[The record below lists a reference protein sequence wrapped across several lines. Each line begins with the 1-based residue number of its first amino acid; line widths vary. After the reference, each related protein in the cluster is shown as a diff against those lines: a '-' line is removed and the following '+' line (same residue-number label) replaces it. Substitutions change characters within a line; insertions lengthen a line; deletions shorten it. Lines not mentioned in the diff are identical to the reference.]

1 MNIQE
6 KFYDYIE
13 KNDIENVK
21 LILED
26 KNFDPSDNENWGIS
40 LADAEN
46 FNDIVFLLWKD
57 KRVQKNLHFD
67 DPELYNELI
76 KFNTQV
82 KIDCF

>member
-26 KNFDPSDNENWGIS
+26 KNFDPSANVNWAVF
-40 LADAEN
+40 LAYEKN
-46 FNDIVFLLWKD
+46 FNNIVL
-57 KRVQKNLHFD
+57 
-67 DPELYNELI
+67 
-76 KFNTQV
+76 
-82 KIDCF
+82 

>member
-26 KNFDPSDNENWGIS
+26 KNFDPSANVNWAVF
-40 LADAEN
+40 LAYEKN
-46 FNDIVFLLWKD
+46 FNNIVILLCKD
-57 KRVQKNLHFD
+57 KRVMKNLHFEN
-67 DPELYNELI
+67 PKLYRELTKIQI
-76 KFNTQV
+76 KE